1 MDDVLVESKPLN
13 DWAYASSSPY
23 VSACPG
29 IELKKGWKI
38 LEKKKICDIPEKNRI
53 WICHSSSTVY
63 TALTLY
69 SGFPGGSDSKES
81 ACNAGDTDLIP
92 GLGRSP
98 GVGNGNPL
106 QYSCLENSMDR
117 EAWQATV
124 HGVAKSRTQ
133 QSDCLYNA
141 TSPWGGSDSSVFDL
155 AVRATLKMD
164 KFFWYLDDFG
174 CVQIM
179 WFIVLFISCV
189 FLDKL
194 LNISGPAEDHK
205 D

>member
-106 QYSCLENSMDR
+106 QYSCLENFMDNG
-117 EAWQATV
+117 AWWATA
-124 HGVAKSRTQ
+124 HGATESQTWLKCFGTHTCRSLLSSAICIIEITFLTYF
-133 QSDCLYNA
+133 DCA
-141 TSPWGGSDSSVFDL
+141 S
-155 AVRATLKMD
+155 
-164 KFFWYLDDFG
+164 
-174 CVQIM
+174 
-179 WFIVLFISCV
+179 FI
-189 FLDKL
+189 
-194 LNISGPAEDHK
+194 A
-205 D
+205 